1 MLVNVSRFTDVQD
14 DTAELLRQEL
24 QDINSEIRNYSK
36 IDPDEAC
43 RHRRIASLRETWER
57 EFAGIDNLNWA
68 EIQNALTDASLPIE
82 VRSVN
87 QRTGAASLDY
97 SQYQKNGLRV
107 IAVGGNSLSRG
118 LTLEGLSTSYFYRN
132 SQMYDTLLQMGRWF
146 GYRDGYSDLCRLWL
160 SEEAIHW
167 YRHIWVASDELRREI
182 RQMQKLN
189 LTPREFGLKVRAH
202 PDSLIVTA
210 RNKMRS
216 SHAIERIISVSARGL
231 ETSRLYFDPD
241 RLNVNMK
248 TAEDLF
254 RELSSNGIQME
265 RSPYGNSIWR
275 NIPKIHI
282 ANFLKRFETHPM
294 NYDFQGKDLAN
305 FLESAD
311 ESKLDMW
318 DVVLPNGRESEEIF
332 AGFPY
337 RPQKRKIAQSRCCSI
352 LVSGKSARVGSRG
365 IEREGVPSELVSLIE
380 ARARTEDR
388 NVSDEEYRR
397 CRPRPL
403 LLLHILKPTLNKE
416 DFDTGGFPLIAAGI
430 SFPEFDDSDATHR
443 VKYQVN
449 LIEWRNLFGEE
460 NDDDMGEEDAI

>member
-1 MLVNVSRFTDVQD
+1 
-14 DTAELLRQEL
+14 
-24 QDINSEIRNYSK
+24 
-36 IDPDEAC
+36 
-43 RHRRIASLRETWER
+43 
-57 EFAGIDNLNWA
+57 
-68 EIQNALTDASLPIE
+68 
-82 VRSVN
+82 
-87 QRTGAASLDY
+87 
-97 SQYQKNGLRV
+97 
-107 IAVGGNSLSRG
+107 
-118 LTLEGLSTSYFYRN
+118 
-132 SQMYDTLLQMGRWF
+132 
-146 GYRDGYSDLCRLWL
+146 
-160 SEEAIHW
+160 
-167 YRHIWVASDELRREI
+167 
-182 RQMQKLN
+182 
-189 LTPREFGLKVRAH
+189 
-202 PDSLIVTA
+202 
-210 RNKMRS
+210 
-216 SHAIERIISVSARGL
+216 
-231 ETSRLYFDPD
+231 
-241 RLNVNMK
+241 
-248 TAEDLF
+248 
-254 RELSSNGIQME
+254 
-265 RSPYGNSIWR
+265 
-275 NIPKIHI
+275 
-282 ANFLKRFETHPM
+282 
-294 NYDFQGKDLAN
+294 
-305 FLESAD
+305 
-311 ESKLDMW
+311 MW